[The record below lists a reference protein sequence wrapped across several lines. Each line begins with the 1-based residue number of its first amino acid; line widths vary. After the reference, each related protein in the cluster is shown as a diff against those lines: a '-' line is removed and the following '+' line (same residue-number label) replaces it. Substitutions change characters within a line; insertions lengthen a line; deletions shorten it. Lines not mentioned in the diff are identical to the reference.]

1 MLENNIYE
9 LTSSQKNIWDTELFF
24 SNSNLNN
31 IGGYVFIKDKVN
43 FTLLEKALNLY
54 AQKNDSLHLK
64 LKLINGTP
72 YQYIED
78 FSDISIDLVSLKD
91 LDEVTEF
98 NKKIVEKP
106 FILFHSFLF
115 SFTMFQL
122 PDGTGGFNA
131 TLHHLISDAWNMSLL
146 INEVMDFY
154 SSLLKDEKID
164 DSKFPS
170 YIDYIHSQESY
181 ISSSRYQKDEAF
193 WHTLFDNEFDVCY
206 ISNKNKHELDTRAK
220 RKIFKLSNDIYTK
233 ILDLCKT
240 SNCSIYTFFMAI
252 YSLYLSKINHATSP
266 IIGTPVLN
274 RSGVKEKRTS
284 GMFISTIPFKVDINK
299 TQPFS
304 EFLKTVAS
312 MQMSIFKHQKYP
324 YDKLLK
330 YIKKK
335 HNLTESP
342 YDLVLSYQNAR
353 DERKSSDVH
362 YYSKWIESGHTL
374 DSLEVH
380 FYDMDNTGTLDIFY
394 DYQINKFNEEDI
406 SHTHS
411 RILSMVDF
419 VLQNPEI
426 PLSNV
431 EITDKEEKQLILK
444 DFNHTNLDYDRNESI
459 LQVFRKQVEKNASS
473 LALIFEDETYTYKA
487 LDVLSNKLANY
498 LLSLNLPKNSVIG
511 IMLNRS
517 ANTIISMLAIL
528 KANMTYMLIEKD
540 LPSDRIQYML
550 TNAKSPLLFT
560 AYDVNYLDFAN
571 TVYLDTLNWEE
582 LSSQEI
588 PIQDKPTDSLSVVYT
603 SGSTG
608 LPKGVL
614 IKRFSMINLVNGYKY
629 SMHTNALSNFLS
641 ICSVAFDMFAAEVW
655 IALLSGKK
663 LILANEEQSK
673 NPIPMS
679 KLINKENCE
688 FMLITS
694 SKMDLLLS
702 NTTTSACLK
711 HLKAIQLGGEVLDPK
726 FFDKV
731 SQFTKAKIYNGYG
744 PSETTS
750 CCTCKYITDSQDI
763 NLGKPLPNVQIYI
776 CDEDLNLCPIGI
788 VGELCIA
795 GDGVSLGYINNPE
808 LTNKKFVKNPFGK
821 GLLYKTGDLAKW
833 TANGDIVYIGRN
845 DFQIKIRGLRIE
857 LEEIN
862 NAIKAL
868 SGVHN
873 SVTIVRKIHNIDTIC
888 SFVVSSIEDATQVK
902 TALAKRLP
910 HYMIP
915 SHIVFMETL
924 PLTVNGKIDTRKLP
938 EITVDYTYTAP
949 KTELEKNLASVYEE
963 YLGIEKISVD
973 SNFFELGGDSLIAI
987 KIITKLSSDFD
998 INLGIKDIFSYPTIA
1013 SLSHYIE
1020 ARSSENI
1027 AIPVSKAKVSDAYP
1041 LTSAQKR
1048 IFYTVQKKPSSLM
1061 YNTPGG
1067 ILFDAVPNI
1076 KKLESSINQLIALHD
1091 ALRTYFVIEDD
1102 DVKQKILPNYKMKL
1116 EVLDNEYSHL
1126 DTLFNEFLK
1135 PFDLHTAPLFR
1146 VQLVRLDNGKSI
1158 LFTDFHHI
1166 ICDGISIATFTDE
1179 LCKLYNGKELS
1190 TEDFDYKDY
1199 TVYEENYFN
1208 SKLYQSDKDYWKSKF
1223 SSDIP
1228 VLNMPT
1234 TYPRP
1239 STYSNTGNRVQSYIL
1254 DIDKISTLCTQ
1265 LNTTPYI
1272 FMLCVYYILLY
1283 KYTNQNEII
1292 VGTPVANRTVKE
1304 FSHTLGMFVNTLAL
1318 KNTIDATKSFKDFVS
1333 EITKHCLEDLEH
1345 QAYPFDKLVED
1356 LDIPRD
1362 LSRNLLFDTMFVF
1375 QNEEKIEL
1383 DFGKLHTD
1391 IYTPNTYTSKFDFM
1405 LEITPEKNFYRL
1417 NLEYSTKLYS
1427 EKFMQD
1433 FLKYYIQILDCITDN
1448 IDMKISDV
1456 SMLSDEEKDTILKTC
1471 YNQSLEYP
1479 KDMSIIELF
1488 EEQERKHPNAIALND
1503 NGNTLTYKQ
1512 LKDKVYQFSN
1522 FLIKK
1527 GIQKGDYVA
1536 TLLNRSTNLIVAM
1549 LSIMKCGAVYL
1560 PISKNFPEYR
1570 IRYILEDS
1578 KATLLITDAYTLD
1591 LPIQTVHMN
1600 HIDLNTYSATDI
1612 SVHTLPDDPIYSIY
1626 TSGTTGN
1633 PKGVIV
1639 MNKNL
1644 NNFIHSFN
1652 KLYSDSVST
1661 NDICLASTSIAFDV
1675 SIWEFFFTLLNGAT
1689 LYLYKY
1695 ETIEDIFDFCNTLI
1709 EEKITMA
1716 YLPPNILNEV
1726 YVILSQSTKKTH
1738 LEKILIGVEPIKTSI
1753 IQKYFE
1759 LNPSM
1764 KIVNGYGP
1772 TETTICS
1779 TAFQVTPSNCKKYNI
1794 IPIGKPLYNL
1804 HGYILDK
1811 DLNLVPNGIPGTF
1824 YIAGDNVSKGYLNK
1838 KTLTKE
1844 KYIPSPFHE
1853 DEIMYTTGDVVK
1865 RLPDGNISFIGRDDN
1880 QIKLNGHRIELSEI
1894 SNCILNYPSIT
1905 KCIVLVKESKNTKSL
1920 VAYFT
1925 AENNII
1931 INDLR
1936 NFLSM
1941 KLPLYSIPNHF
1952 IQLEKF
1958 VLTANGKIDKKY
1970 LASVKIKENTN
1981 YEAPRNDFEKKLVD
1995 LWKDLLNI
2003 DKIGINDDFFEL
2015 GGDSLIAIKLQIQ
2028 AFKQG
2033 LDISYSDIFSHS
2045 TIKKLSEKIGVRD
2058 DDKAKLAIKSYDYS
2072 KIDEVLKINTLPILK
2087 TFRETNV
2094 KNVLLTGVTGFVG
2107 IHILEKLLNMTDAT
2121 IYCLVR
2127 NKNNVSYID
2136 RLYKIMQFYFGNK
2149 YHNLI
2154 GSRIKMV
2161 RGDITLKN
2169 LGIADED
2176 FQKLTK
2182 NLSCVINSAAI
2193 VKHYGKS
2200 TEFDKINING
2210 VNNIIDFCSNLQIP
2224 LYHLSTLS
2232 VSGNVFSE
2240 GSFSG
2245 SSVEEK
2251 TTFRE
2256 SNLYIKQDISN
2267 IYVYTKFMAE
2277 KRILEAIQKKKLQ
2290 GTIIRLGNIT
2300 NRYSDGKFQINISE
2314 NAFLNRI
2321 ITFIKLGAIPDYLLD
2336 GYCEFT
2342 PIDYVADAIVRIVK
2356 YNHPYTVLH
2365 VYNSNHI
2372 PMSKMIS
2379 IFKQYG
2385 IAIDILPEDQF
2396 IEKVNQTLANNE
2408 NDLSG
2413 IINDFDTNKKLIYDS
2428 NVILNNDFTNEF
2440 LTKLSFKWCTI
2451 DKTYLF
2457 KYLDYLKT
2465 LGLIGG

>member
-31 IGGYVFIKDKVN
+31 IGGYVLIKDKVN

-78 FSDISIDLVSLKD
+78 FSDISIDLISLKD
-91 LDEVTEF
+91 LNEVAEF

-106 FILFHSFLF
+106 FVLFHSFLF

-146 INEVMDFY
+146 INEVMGFY
-154 SSLLKDEKID
+154 SSLLKNEKID
-164 DSKFPS
+164 NSKFPS
-170 YIDYIHSQESY
+170 YIDYICSQEHY
-181 ISSSRYQKDEAF
+181 LSSSRYQKDEAF
-193 WHTLFDNEFDVCY
+193 WHTLFDKEFDVCH

-220 RKIFKLSNDIYTK
+220 RKIFQLSNDIYTK

-240 SNCSIYTFFMAI
+240 ENCSIYTFFMAI
-252 YSLYLSKINHATSP
+252 YSLYLSKITNATAP

-274 RSGVKEKRTS
+274 RSGVKEKHTS
-284 GMFISTIPFKVDINK
+284 GMFISTIPFKVDIDK
-299 TQPFS
+299 AQSFS

-353 DERKSSDVH
+353 DERKSSDIH
-362 YYSKWIESGHTL
+362 YYSKWIESGHIL
-374 DSLEVH
+374 DSLEIH

-406 SHTHS
+406 SHIHS
-411 RILSMVDF
+411 RILSMVNF
-419 VLQNPEI
+419 ILQNPDT
-426 PLSNV
+426 PLLDV
-431 EITDKEEKQLILK
+431 EVTDKEEKNLILK
-444 DFNHTNLDYDRNESI
+444 DFNHTDLDYDRNESI
-459 LQVFRKQVEKNASS
+459 LQVFKKQVEKNASS
-473 LALIFEDETYTYKA
+473 LALVFEDKAYTYKE
-487 LDVLSNKLANY
+487 LDRLSNKLANY

-528 KANMTYMLIEKD
+528 KANMAYMLIEKD
-540 LPSDRIQYML
+540 LPNDRIQYML
-550 TNAKSPLLFT
+550 SNAKSPLLIT
-560 AYDVNYLDFAN
+560 SYDVNYLDFASKL
-571 TVYLDTLNWEE
+571 YLDTLNWSK
-582 LSSQEI
+582 LSTNEI
-588 PIQDKPTDSLSVVYT
+588 PIEDKPADYLSVVYT

-614 IKRFSMINLVNGYKY
+614 IKRFSMINLVNGYQY
-629 SMHTNALSNFLS
+629 SMHTDTLSNFLS

-679 KLINKENCE
+679 QLINKENCE

-694 SKMDLLLS
+694 SKMDLLIS
-702 NTTTSACLK
+702 NTTTCTCLK
-711 HLKAIQLGGEVLDPK
+711 HLKAIQLGGEVLNPK

-731 SQFTKAKIYNGYG
+731 RQFTKAKIYNGYG

-750 CCTCKYITDSQDI
+750 CCTCKYITNSQDI

-776 CDEDLNLCPIGI
+776 CNQDLNLCPIDI

-808 LTNKKFVKNPFGK
+808 LTNKKFIKNPFGN
-821 GLLYKTGDLAKW
+821 GLLYKSGDLAKW
-833 TANGDIVYIGRN
+833 NTNGDIEYIGRN

-868 SGVHN
+868 PSVHN
-873 SVTIVRKIHNIDTIC
+873 SVTVVRKIHNIDTIC
-888 SFVVSSIEDATQVK
+888 SFIVSSKEDTTEIK
-902 TALAKRLP
+902 NSLTKRLP

-915 SHIVFMETL
+915 SHIIFMQAL
-924 PLTVNGKIDTRKLP
+924 PLTVNGKIDTKKLP
-938 EITVDYTYTAP
+938 EIKVDEIYVAP
-949 KTELEKNLASVYEE
+949 KTELQKKLVSVYEE
-963 YLGIEKISVD
+963 YLGIEKLSID

-987 KIITKLSSDFD
+987 KIITKLSSDFN

-1020 ARSSENI
+1020 SHSSEDSTI
-1027 AIPVSKAKVSDAYP
+1027 TLSKAKIADSYP

-1048 IFYTVQKKPSSLM
+1048 IFYTIQKDPSSLM

-1067 ILFDAVPNI
+1067 ILFDAVPDI
-1076 KKLESSINQLIALHD
+1076 KKLETSINQLISLHD
-1091 ALRTYFVIEDD
+1091 ALRTYFVIEGDE
-1102 DVKQKILPNYKMKL
+1102 VRQKILPDYQIKL
-1116 EVLDNEYSHL
+1116 EVLNDEYIHL
-1126 DTLFNEFLK
+1126 DALFNEFLK

-1146 VQLVRLDNGKSI
+1146 VQFIKFNNGKSV
-1158 LFTDFHHI
+1158 LFIDFHHI
-1166 ICDGISIATFTDE
+1166 ICDGISISTFTDE
-1179 LCKLYNGKELS
+1179 LCKLYNGKKLS
-1190 TEDFDYKDY
+1190 ISNFDYKDY

-1208 SKLYQSDKDYWKSKF
+1208 SKLYQSDKAYWNAKF

-1239 STYSNTGNRVQSYIL
+1239 STFSNIGDSVQSYIL
-1254 DIDKISTLCTQ
+1254 DIDRISALCSQ

-1283 KYTNQNEII
+1283 KYTNQNEFI

-1304 FSHTLGMFVNTLAL
+1304 FSHTLGMFVNTLVL
-1318 KNTIDATKSFKDFVS
+1318 VNTIDATKTFKEFVS
-1333 EITKHCLEDLEH
+1333 EITKHCLEDFEH

-1391 IYTPNTYTSKFDFM
+1391 IYTPNTKTSKFDFM
-1405 LEITPEKNFYRL
+1405 LEITPDKNFYKL
-1417 NLEYSTKLYS
+1417 NLEYSAKLFNAQ
-1427 EKFMQD
+1427 FMQD
-1433 FLKYYIQILDCITDN
+1433 FLKYYINIFNCVVDN
-1448 IDMKISDV
+1448 IDIKISDL
-1456 SMLSDEEKDTILKTC
+1456 SMLSNEEKNTILKTC

-1479 KDMSIIELF
+1479 KNMSIIELF
-1488 EEQERKHPNAIALND
+1488 EEQEKKHPNAIALND

-1512 LKDKVYQFSN
+1512 LKDQVYQFSN

-1549 LSIMKCGAVYL
+1549 LAILKCGAVYL
-1560 PISKNFPEYR
+1560 PISKNFPDDR
-1570 IRYILEDS
+1570 TRYILEDS
-1578 KATLLITDAYTLD
+1578 KTKLLITDNHTSD
-1591 LPIQTVHMN
+1591 FSVQTVHMN
-1600 HIDLNTYSATDI
+1600 HIDLSTYTTTNI
-1612 SVHTLPDDPIYSIY
+1612 SIHTLPNDPIYSIY
-1626 TSGTTGN
+1626 TSGTTGK
-1633 PKGVIV
+1633 PKGVVV

-1652 KLYSDSVST
+1652 KLYDDSVCT

-1689 LYLYKY
+1689 LYLYQH

-1726 YVILSQSTKKTH
+1726 YVILSQNSKKIH
-1738 LEKILIGVEPIKTSI
+1738 LEKILVGVEPIKTSI
-1753 IQKYFE
+1753 IQKYFA

-1764 KIVNGYGP
+1764 KIINGYGP

-1779 TAFQVTPSNCKKYNI
+1779 TAFQVTPSNCKKYNV

-1804 HGYILDK
+1804 HGYILNK
-1811 DLNLVPNGIPGTF
+1811 DLNLVPNGIPGTL
-1824 YIAGDNVSKGYLNK
+1824 YISGDNVSKGYLNK
-1838 KTLTKE
+1838 KALTKE
-1844 KYIPSPFHE
+1844 KYISSPFHP
-1853 DEIMYTTGDVVK
+1853 DEIMYETGDVVK

-1880 QIKLNGHRIELSEI
+1880 QIKFNGHRIELNEI
-1894 SNCILNYPSIT
+1894 SNCILTYPSIT
-1905 KCIVLVKESKNTKSL
+1905 KCIVSVREENNNKSL

-1925 AENNII
+1925 AENKII

-1958 VLTANGKIDKKY
+1958 VLTTNGKIDKNY

-1981 YEAPRNDFEKKLVD
+1981 YEAPRNDFEKKLVN

-2033 LDISYSDIFSHS
+2033 LNISYSDIFSYS
-2045 TIKKLSEKIGVRD
+2045 TIKKLSEKIGIHNE
-2058 DDKAKLAIKSYDYS
+2058 DKTKLAIKSYDYS
-2072 KIDEVLKINTLPILK
+2072 KINEVLKINTLPILK
-2087 TFRETNV
+2087 TFKETNI

-2127 NKNNVSYID
+2127 NKNNVSYIN
-2136 RLYKIMQFYFGNK
+2136 RLYKIMHFYFGNK
-2149 YHNLI
+2149 YNDLI
-2154 GSRIKMV
+2154 GSRIQIV
-2161 RGDITLKN
+2161 RGDISIKN

-2176 FQKLTK
+2176 FHKLTK
-2182 NLSCVINSAAI
+2182 NLTCVINSAAI

-2240 GSFSG
+2240 DSFSG
-2245 SSVEEK
+2245 SYVKEK
-2251 TTFRE
+2251 TTFKE
-2256 SNLYIKQDISN
+2256 SNLYIGQDISN

-2277 KRILEAIQKKKLQ
+2277 KCILEAIQKQKLS

-2342 PIDYVADAIVRIVK
+2342 PVDYVADAIVRIIK

-2365 VYNSNHI
+2365 VYNNNHI
-2372 PMSKMIS
+2372 SISKMIS
-2379 IFKQYG
+2379 IFQQYG
-2385 IAIDILPEDQF
+2385 IMIDVLPENEF
-2396 IEKVNQTLANNE
+2396 IDKVNQTLDNNE

-2440 LTKLSFKWCTI
+2440 LTKLSFKWCKV

-2457 KYLDYLKT
+2457 KYLDYLNK
-2465 LGLIGG
+2465 LGFIGG